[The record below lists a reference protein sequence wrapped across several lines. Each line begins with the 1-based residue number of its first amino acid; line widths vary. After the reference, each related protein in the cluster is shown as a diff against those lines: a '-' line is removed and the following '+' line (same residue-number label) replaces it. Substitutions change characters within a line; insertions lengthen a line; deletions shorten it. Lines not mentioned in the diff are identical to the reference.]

1 MDTNY
6 AATNLS
12 ATLVVNPAALAI
24 TANSTNKIYNTTL
37 NLGTNAFTT
46 SGLTNGDSVA
56 GVTLAS
62 AGTAANAPVGSYAIT
77 ATNAAGSGLTNYTI
91 TYNNG
96 LLTVT
101 RGTYT
106 ITWTNP
112 ANIVYGTV
120 LGTNQNAASASIAGS
135 YSYNPTNGAV
145 PPAGTNTL
153 NVVFTPTDTNYAATN
168 LTVTLVVDYS
178 SNAYLTSLVLSPAG
192 SLSPS
197 FSSNQFNYTATEAYG
212 NAPTVTVVN
221 ADLNATSRLI
231 YNGSTNLL
239 ASGAASAALA
249 LDANPAVTN
258 VVTVRVVAPD
268 GLTELIY
275 TVAVQQLPSQT
286 QPTLTN
292 RLSGTNLTLRWP
304 LANLGYRLLVQTNR
318 LAYGISPNTNDWTL
332 VPDSTRTNQVSLP
345 INPGVTSGYYRL
357 LSP

>member
-1 MDTNY
+1 M
-6 AATNLS
+6 
-12 ATLVVNPAALAI
+12 
-24 TANSTNKIYNTTL
+24 
-37 NLGTNAFTT
+37 
-46 SGLTNGDSVA
+46 
-56 GVTLAS
+56 
-62 AGTAANAPVGSYAIT
+62 
-77 ATNAAGSGLTNYTI
+77 
-91 TYNNG
+91 
-96 LLTVT
+96 
-101 RGTYT
+101 
-106 ITWTNP
+106 
-112 ANIVYGTV
+112 
-120 LGTNQNAASASIAGS
+120 
-135 YSYNPTNGAV
+135 
-145 PPAGTNTL
+145 

-168 LTVTLVVDYS
+168 LSVTLVVDYS

-318 LAYGISPNTNDWTL
+318 LAYGISPNTNDWML